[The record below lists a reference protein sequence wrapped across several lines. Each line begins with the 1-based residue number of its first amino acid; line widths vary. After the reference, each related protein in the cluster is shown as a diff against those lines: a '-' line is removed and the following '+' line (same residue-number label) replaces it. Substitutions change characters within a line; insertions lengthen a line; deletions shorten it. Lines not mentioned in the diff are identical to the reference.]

1 MSFFKSEYF
10 MKMICTFV
18 LNTTALNMPHIK
30 KLDIIGKLLAD
41 PIFLLVYNLSKEH
54 NI

>member
-1 MSFFKSEYF
+1 

-18 LNTTALNMPHIK
+18 LITTDLNRPRVK
-30 KLDIIGKLLAD
+30 NLDIIRKALAD